1 MAFPKAAFVL
11 AVVVA
16 GGVGA
21 LAFGGGGVGAPGGEV
36 SSAPMAIGASGHP
49 VEEEAQ
55 AVAAVRAHVRE
66 ARASADLA
74 GVVLHEGRQP
84 DEVVVCGTLEGQP
97 VVARV
102 LLYRADAAAVAM
114 AVREGRAP
122 PQARAPMVIL
132 EAGPGLPRF
141 ATLGG
146 PWERYCRG
154 PQPAPAPAPTAAPAE
169 VMAALPVVEQVRGA
183 GTQGR
188 VAVISPVRVRA
199 GPSGSAEI
207 LMTAQR
213 GQVLTV
219 HAEAAGGWLQVGEDG
234 APLGWAHSSLLGP
247 AP

>member
-11 AVVVA
+11 AVVIA

-21 LAFGGGGVGAPGGEV
+21 LAFGGGRVGAPGGEAT
-36 SSAPMAIGASGHP
+36 SAPMPMGASGHP
-49 VEEEAQ
+49 VEEEAR
-55 AVAAVRAHVRE
+55 AVAAVRAHLRE
-66 ARASADLA
+66 ARASADLS
-74 GVVLHEGRQP
+74 GVVLHAAGQP
-84 DEVVVCGTLEGQP
+84 DEVAVCGTLEGQP

-102 LLYRADAAAVAM
+102 LLYRADAAAIAV
-114 AVREGRAP
+114 AVRDGRAP

-141 ATLGG
+141 TTMGG
-146 PWERYCRG
+146 PWDRYCRG
-154 PQPAPAPAPTAAPAE
+154 PQPAPALVPAE
-169 VMAALPVVEQVRGA
+169 VMSALPVVEQVAEPGA
-183 GTQGR
+183 QGR

>member
-1 MAFPKAAFVL
+1 MAFPKAAFFL

-21 LAFGGGGVGAPGGEV
+21 LAVGGGRAVAPGGEV
-36 SSAPMAIGASGHP
+36 ASAPAPVGASGHP
-49 VEEEAQ
+49 VEEEAR
-55 AVAAVRAHVRE
+55 AVAAVRAHLRE
-66 ARASADLA
+66 ARAGGDLS
-74 GVVLHEGRQP
+74 GVALHRLGRP
-84 DEVVVCGTLEGQP
+84 DEVAVCATLDSAP

-102 LLYRADAAAVAM
+102 LLYRADAAAVAA
-114 AVREGRAP
+114 AVREGRVP

-146 PWERYCRG
+146 PWERYCQG
-154 PQPAPAPAPTAAPAE
+154 PRPAPPAVAATGPEAQ
-169 VMAALPVVEQVRGA
+169 VAPVVDPVGGA
-183 GTQGR
+183 EAQER
-188 VAVISPVRVRA
+188 VTVISPVRVRA
-199 GPSGSAEI
+199 GPSGSADI
-207 LMTAQR
+207 LMTAPR

-219 HAEAAGGWLQVGEDG
+219 HDRAAGGWLQVGEDG